1 MNYISSNKFSDV
13 SVAIRTQLPLERS
26 TITAYNILVYM
37 LKTKTEL
44 FKTKQ
49 ALISSPKFSVIERDI
64 LKLALDDD
72 KEYTIAEVQKAI
84 DKFKE
89 GF

>member
-1 MNYISSNKFSDV
+1 MEESNKTGTETPVGKIKVPIKVEDV
-13 SVAIRTQLPLERS
+13 
-26 TITAYNILVYM
+26 
-37 LKTKTEL
+37 K
-44 FKTKQ
+44 FTKQ

>member
-1 MNYISSNKFSDV
+1 MEKSNKTETETPVCKIKVPIKVEDV
-13 SVAIRTQLPLERS
+13 
-26 TITAYNILVYM
+26 
-37 LKTKTEL
+37 K
-44 FKTKQ
+44 FTKQ

>member
-1 MNYISSNKFSDV
+1 MEESNK
-13 SVAIRTQLPLERS
+13 
-26 TITAYNILVYM
+26 
-37 LKTKTEL
+37 TETETPVGKIKVPIKVEVVK
-44 FKTKQ
+44 FTKQ

>member
-1 MNYISSNKFSDV
+1 MEESN
-13 SVAIRTQLPLERS
+13 
-26 TITAYNILVYM
+26 
-37 LKTKTEL
+37 KTKTETTMGEIKVPIQVEDVK
-44 FKTKQ
+44 FTKQ
-49 ALISSPKFSVIERDI
+49 ALISSPKFSVIEQDI

>member
-1 MNYISSNKFSDV
+1 MADSK
-13 SVAIRTQLPLERS
+13 
-26 TITAYNILVYM
+26 
-37 LKTKTEL
+37 KTETEIPMGKIKVPIKVEDVK
-44 FKTKQ
+44 FTKQ

-72 KEYTIAEVQKAI
+72 KEYTIADVQKAVK
-84 DKFKE
+84 KFKE

>member
-1 MNYISSNKFSDV
+1 MEESNKTETETQMGEIKAPIRVEDV
-13 SVAIRTQLPLERS
+13 
-26 TITAYNILVYM
+26 
-37 LKTKTEL
+37 K
-44 FKTKQ
+44 FTKQ

>member
-1 MNYISSNKFSDV
+1 MEESNKTETETPVGKIKVPIKVEDV
-13 SVAIRTQLPLERS
+13 
-26 TITAYNILVYM
+26 
-37 LKTKTEL
+37 K
-44 FKTKQ
+44 FTKQ
-49 ALISSPKFSVIERDI
+49 ALISSPKFSIIERDI

>member
-1 MNYISSNKFSDV
+1 MADSK
-13 SVAIRTQLPLERS
+13 
-26 TITAYNILVYM
+26 
-37 LKTKTEL
+37 KTETETPMGKIKVPIKVEDVK
-44 FKTKQ
+44 FTKQ

-72 KEYTIAEVQKAI
+72 KEYTIAGVQKAVG
-84 DKFKE
+84 KFKE

>member
-1 MNYISSNKFSDV
+1 MEESNKTETETPMGEIKAPIRVEDV
-13 SVAIRTQLPLERS
+13 
-26 TITAYNILVYM
+26 
-37 LKTKTEL
+37 K
-44 FKTKQ
+44 FTKQ

-72 KEYTIAEVQKAI
+72 KEYTIAEAQKAI

>member
-1 MNYISSNKFSDV
+1 MEESETPVGKIKVPIKVEDVKF
-13 SVAIRTQLPLERS
+13 
-26 TITAYNILVYM
+26 
-37 LKTKTEL
+37 
-44 FKTKQ
+44 TKQ

>member
-1 MNYISSNKFSDV
+1 MEESNKTETETPVGKIKVPIKVEDV
-13 SVAIRTQLPLERS
+13 
-26 TITAYNILVYM
+26 
-37 LKTKTEL
+37 K
-44 FKTKQ
+44 FTKQ

>member
-1 MNYISSNKFSDV
+1 MEESNKTETETPTGKIKAPIQVEDV
-13 SVAIRTQLPLERS
+13 
-26 TITAYNILVYM
+26 
-37 LKTKTEL
+37 K
-44 FKTKQ
+44 FTKQ

>member
-1 MNYISSNKFSDV
+1 MEESNKTETETPIGEIKVPIQVEDV
-13 SVAIRTQLPLERS
+13 
-26 TITAYNILVYM
+26 
-37 LKTKTEL
+37 K
-44 FKTKQ
+44 FTKQ

>member
-1 MNYISSNKFSDV
+1 MEESNKTETETPMGKIKAPIQVEDV
-13 SVAIRTQLPLERS
+13 
-26 TITAYNILVYM
+26 
-37 LKTKTEL
+37 K
-44 FKTKQ
+44 FTKQ

-64 LKLALDDD
+64 LKLALDD